1 MFQLV
6 PETVSMSAFSKD
18 PKSVAAAVADA
29 PVMVMNRSETLGMLV
44 NPKQWNE
51 LILEL
56 KMYQQLAESRR
67 ISIQNTMDDSWVSG
81 DEMDRLMVER
91 GVFTAEEL
99 EIESVVKADGQE
111 LELETP

>member
-44 NPKQWNE
+44 NPEQWNE
-51 LILEL
+51 LISQLR
-56 KMYQQLAESRR
+56 MVQQLAESRR

-91 GVFTAEEL
+91 GVFTAEEVD
-99 EIESVVKADGQE
+99 IEMEVEEEV
-111 LELETP
+111 